1 MPFPVRKFTRF
12 AFREWSITLPMSES
26 STNITNIPEIIH
38 IMLLAVA
45 YAVYKESKRDM
56 INHRNIREISMNYRS
71 LD

>member
-12 AFREWSITLPMSES
+12 AFREWSITLPMSD

-45 YAVYKESKRDM
+45 
-56 INHRNIREISMNYRS
+56 
-71 LD
+71 